1 MLHWMRARY
10 LRKFVYVCAS
20 VRRPTQA
27 GVGNSNDNGP
37 MELTLENVE
46 KVCVCVCLS
55 VILC

>member
-1 MLHWMRARY
+1 MLQWMRVRY
-10 LRKFVYVCAS
+10 VRKCVCACAS

-46 KVCVCVCLS
+46 KVRVCVYLS